1 MFDQFQG
8 ASNFS
13 KIDLRSGY
21 DQLRVKDI
29 DIPKIAFRIQYG
41 HYKFVFMS
49 FGLTNAPKAFMD
61 LMNRVFK
68 KYLDLFVIIFVDD
81 ILNYSRN
88 EEKHASHLRIVLQTL
103 KDH

>member
-41 HYKFVFMS
+41 HYKFVVMS
-49 FGLTNAPKAFMD
+49 FVLTIALETFMD

-68 KYLDLFVIIFVDD
+68 
-81 ILNYSRN
+81 
-88 EEKHASHLRIVLQTL
+88 
-103 KDH
+103 